1 MRFQNYTAIK
11 RIIIR
16 FMILIGEEN
25 VSSPFEKEEYGVIY
39 ILKIY
44 RNISLERS
52 TSLEMVSKTFWAL
65 HSQGC

>member
-1 MRFQNYTAIK
+1 MNGLRFQHYTAIK

-39 ILKIY
+39 IFKIY
-44 RNISLERS
+44 CDISLERS
-52 TSLEMVSKTFWAL
+52 TSLEMVSETF
-65 HSQGC
+65 